1 MITPDE
7 TLSIIKSRKLQ
18 LIPVRDRTSNTIG
31 WVCKT
36 IDGTRAA
43 PSNNHYS
50 TPEEAVEAAELH
62 LSASEEREKERNSSS
77 VLSSL
82 EKLLSTGRYIKSRH
96 IQETGETR
104 FDILTSDGKPTNVK
118 DKSSLIDALIES
130 EKEANKKV

>member
-1 MITPDE
+1 MLTPDE

-36 IDGTRAA
+36 IDGMRAA
-43 PSNNHYS
+43 PSNRSYP

-62 LSASEEREKERNSSS
+62 LYASEEREKERNASSA
-77 VLSSL
+77 LSSL
-82 EKLLSTGRYIKSRH
+82 EKLLSTGRYVKPRH
-96 IQETGETR
+96 IQETGETH

-118 DKSSLIDALIES
+118 DKPSLIDALVES